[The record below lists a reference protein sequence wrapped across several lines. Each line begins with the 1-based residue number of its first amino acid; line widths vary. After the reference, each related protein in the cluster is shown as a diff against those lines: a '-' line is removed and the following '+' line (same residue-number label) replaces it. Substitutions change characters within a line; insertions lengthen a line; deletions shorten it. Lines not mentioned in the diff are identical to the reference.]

1 MWLALETATDH
12 ASVAVGTGGGDAVEE
27 GLTGARRHA
36 GALLPMIEAV
46 MRRRGVGLDQVSG
59 VVVSDGPGSFTGL
72 RVGASVAKALA
83 WSRSLPLWTAPSLV
97 VRAVGVGALP
107 GSLVLAASDALR
119 GEVYAA
125 AVRVAPGRN
134 RVELAPGVWR
144 PEALAALGLAPD
156 VLVGEAPPP
165 VAAVLE
171 QCTGLQMIG
180 PPRGRPHAA
189 ALIDLVTTE
198 GGAEGGAHRV
208 NDVQGW
214 EPEYGRPAEAQARWE
229 IAHGRPLPDSVG
241 GPR

>member
-12 ASVAVGTGGGDAVEE
+12 ASVAVGPDGGEAVEE

-36 GALLPMIEAV
+36 GALLPMIDAV
-46 MRRRGVGLDQVSG
+46 LRRREVTLDQVSG

-83 WSRSLPLWTAPSLV
+83 WSRGLPLWAAPSLV
-97 VRAVGVGALP
+97 VRAVGVGAP
-107 GSLVLAASDALR
+107 DESLVLAVSDALR

-125 AVRVAPGRN
+125 LVRVGRGRI
-134 RVELAPGVWR
+134 RVELAPGVWQ
-144 PEALAALGLAPD
+144 PEALAELDLAPD
-156 VLVGEAPPP
+156 VLVGEAPSA

-171 QCTGLQMIG
+171 RRTGLRMIG
-180 PPRGRPHAA
+180 PPRGAPHAA

-198 GGAEGGAHRV
+198 GGAHRV
-208 NDVQGW
+208 HDVQGW

-229 IAHGRPLPDSVG
+229 IAHGRSLPDSVG